1 MNKKTRKKGS
11 GAGRNR
17 RTDRLSKKTVMLIIL
32 SVGLVAAIVA
42 LIVLLNVWKQKPENK
57 PEPVSTKEATVE
69 VTEEEPTVEPEPEFT
84 DVEFGA
90 SDYSREFFANDLIIG
105 DSIAMGFSDYQKL
118 DGSRVAASVSLTPYK
133 AHAETISLPD
143 GTSGSPLSYAEG
155 LQPKRI
161 ILIMGHNGLNPSNGS
176 KAMKGSYRE
185 LVEKLEAACPDTVI
199 YCCSVTPVTA
209 DSTAASA
216 SGITNVSI
224 SAFNEYLKTL
234 SAELGM
240 VYLDINGKLADD
252 SGYLNSDYE
261 EVDGMHLA
269 GATYDLMLSYLQ
281 RYITAAPAP
290 EASSKAAGKQPVP
303 GSPDTSDA
311 QSASSDPGVTS
322 FLPPTSSQ
330 PEESD
335 PADTIFTPPGSLS
348 EDYDKETFE
357 NDLFIGDSI
366 TTGLY
371 LYNVLSP
378 KNVAAAVGYTPYK
391 AYTTE
396 IELGNGTTGTAL
408 DYATSMQPKR
418 IFLMLGSNG
427 IAAASSMEDSYRT
440 LIEKLQDKCPDS
452 EIFCISVTPVTSDS
466 TSAASAGITNTM
478 ITDFNKFV
486 KSLAEEKEL
495 TYIDLYSLLSDENG
509 FFLPDYAEKDGLH
522 FKGATYRV
530 MLAYIES
537 LL

>member
-1 MNKKTRKKGS
+1 MNKKIQKKGS
-11 GAGRNR
+11 GAGRKR
-17 RTDRLSKKTVMLIIL
+17 RAVRLSKKTVMLIIL
-32 SVGLVAAIVA
+32 SVGLAAAIVA

-69 VTEEEPTVEPEPEFT
+69 LTEEEPTAEPEPEFT

-143 GTSGSPLSYAEG
+143 GTSRSPLSYAEE
-155 LQPKRI
+155 LQPKRVF
-161 ILIMGHNGLNPSNGS
+161 LIMGHNGLNPSNGS
-176 KAMKGSYRE
+176 KAMKGSYRD

-240 VYLDINGKLADD
+240 VYLDINGKLSDD

-303 GSPDTSDA
+303 ESTETPD
-311 QSASSDPGVTS
+311 VTT
-322 FLPPTSSQ
+322 PAPETSSQ

-335 PADTIFTPPGSLS
+335 PPYVFTPPGSLS
-348 EDYDKETFE
+348 EDYSKETFE

-408 DYATSMQPKR
+408 DYAASMQPKR

-452 EIFCISVTPVTSDS
+452 VIYCISVTPVTSDS

-486 KSLAEEKEL
+486 KALAEEKEL
-495 TYIDLYSLLSDENG
+495 TYIDLYSLLSDEDG
-509 FFLPDYAEKDGLH
+509 FFLQDYAEKDGLH

-537 LL
+537 LI